1 MEKRAIAF
9 RKEQRLQT
17 IVLEIVLINILD
29 TVR

>member
-17 IVLEIVLINILD
+17 IALEIALINILD